1 MKIVVTA
8 QGKNLNAPVSPTFT
22 RCPVFICVDTVTNSA
37 LPIVNAV
44 MREPKDA
51 GMKAAQIVLEQ
62 GAEVVITNKIE
73 PQAFHDL
80 QAAGVAVFSVTPRS
94 VGDALKEFLQGK
106 LLKITVPTI

>member
-8 QGKNLNAPVSPTFT
+8 QGKNLSAPVSPIFT

-51 GMKAAQIVLEQ
+51 GMKAARIVVEQ
-62 GAEVVITNKIE
+62 GAEVVITNKID

-80 QAAGVAVFSVTPRS
+80 QAAGVAVFSTTPQS
-94 VGDALKEFLQGK
+94 VGNALKAFLQGK
-106 LLKITVPTI
+106 LLQITAPTI